1 MLNAAFKLS
10 WCAVEVNDLARARSL
25 LERSLAISQ
34 ELDNPRQTAY
44 ILHSMADLAR
54 VEGDLVRARALY
66 EQTADRQRR
75 LGMVT
80 LRIVLVDLGCV
91 LIQFGELDRSREVP
105 RESLSLDL
113 ELGASVGSVMAAFA
127 FLANARADPRR
138 ATRLLGAAEALRAS
152 SGEHMAAEGRVDYE
166 RNLAS
171 LHAQLDQATFEAAWA
186 EGAAL
191 TPEQAVALAMSEDP

>member
-80 LRIVLVDLGCV
+80 LRIVLVDLGCG
-91 LIQFGELDRSREVP
+91 LIQFGELDRSREVL

-152 SGEHMAAEGRVDYE
+152 SGEHMAAEDRVDYE

-171 LHAQLDQATFEAAWA
+171 LHAQLDQATFEAAWPKA
-186 EGAAL
+186 RR
-191 TPEQAVALAMSEDP
+191 